1 MRLDDKLRQWSV
13 GQRISLIVLVLFLP
27 LAGLSLISVLVLN
40 QEEIAFRDTVDESV
54 RTLLPLS
61 TLEHYLERAMVIELA
76 SESKQ
81 TIPGFSEL
89 TQNIDNRFEAVEGGP
104 GHTDL
109 PEQEV
114 ASARQ
119 AWIAARP
126 AVQRLV
132 EQVHSLAPPDD
143 ATEGLARHEL
153 EEAIQQVSKARRDM
167 TTAVEARYR
176 AAVRERHDQLRALV
190 WGWILTLA
198 AAGLLVTALLQSL
211 LRPIHGLAQAA
222 QALGTGTRGV
232 RAPVDGRDELTLL
245 AERFNEMASYW
256 EAAQGSLLTQANAD
270 PLTGLLNRRGI
281 QQVLEAELAT
291 HRQSGE
297 PLTVFMMDL
306 DGFKPINDRYGHG
319 AGDRALIWIA
329 GELQRLLRSNDQLGR
344 YGGDEFLAILPG
356 IDQEQAQQIAQRIT
370 TSLVATSEREP
381 HLPSAS
387 IGVATAMTD
396 GSDAHKL
403 LEVADSRLYALK
415 RKRPSKVVR
424 PIGGQKSSG
433 PAGNV

>member
-1 MRLDDKLRQWSV
+1 MRLGEKLRQLSV
-13 GQRISLIVLVLFLP
+13 AQRISLVVLTLFVP
-27 LAGLSLISVLVLN
+27 LAALSAVSVLVLN
-40 QEEIAFRDTVDESV
+40 QEELAFRDTVDESV

-104 GHTDL
+104 GGRDL

-132 EQVHSLAPPDD
+132 EQVHSLAPADA
-143 ATEGLARHEL
+143 ATEGVARHEL
-153 EEAIQQVSKARRDM
+153 ELAIQQVSKARREM

-176 AAVRERHDQLRALV
+176 QAVRERHDQLRNLV
-190 WGWILTLA
+190 WGWVLTLA
-198 AAGLLVTALLQSL
+198 AAALLVTALLQSL
-211 LRPIHGLAQAA
+211 LTPIRDLAHAA
-222 QALGTGTRGV
+222 QALGTGNRGV
-232 RAPVDGRDELTLL
+232 RAPVSGRDELTLL

-256 EAAQGSLLTQANAD
+256 EAAQGTLITQVNAD

-281 QQVLEAELAT
+281 QQALETEMRK
-291 HRQSGE
+291 HRDTGA

-319 AGDRALIWIA
+319 AGDRALIWVA
-329 GELQRLLRSNDQLGR
+329 GELKRLLRADDQLGR
-344 YGGDEFLAILPG
+344 YGGDEFLAILPD
-356 IDQEQAQQIAQRIT
+356 IDHEQARQIADRIT
-370 TSLVATSEREP
+370 ALLHETAAREP
-381 HLPSAS
+381 YLPAVT
-387 IGVATAMTD
+387 IGVASSGKD
-396 GSDAHKL
+396 VVDAEKL

-415 RKRPSKVVR
+415 RKRVVR
-424 PIGGQKSSG
+424 PIAGQKSSG
-433 PAGNV
+433 P